1 MQNKND
7 DFTYDPEAEE
17 NSKGTRLPFGL
28 CKSYGIKIEDW
39 WTPRDAWQALQDGGY
54 VGDVSEEYCPFCK
67 KLFDIAE
74 AIGYDGSNP
83 DTAIC
88 PDCGGLLEAIYN
100 DENPGC

>member
-1 MQNKND
+1 M
-7 DFTYDPEAEE
+7 FEE
-17 NSKGTRLPFGL
+17 VA
-28 CKSYGIKIEDW
+28 IEDEMNIEGSG
-39 WTPRDAWQALQDGGY
+39 TNSGVVAGIITGVLIGGFIY
-54 VGDVSEEYCPFCK
+54 HFYCPFCK